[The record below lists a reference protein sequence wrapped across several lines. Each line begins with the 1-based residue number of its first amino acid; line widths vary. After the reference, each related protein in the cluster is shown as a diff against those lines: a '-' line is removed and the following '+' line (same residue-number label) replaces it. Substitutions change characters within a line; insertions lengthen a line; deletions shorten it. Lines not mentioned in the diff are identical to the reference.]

1 MDSQGGR
8 LTTGRGVE
16 GQSADPRLP
25 AKLAGHPSVQA
36 VLARRAA
43 GGVAS
48 PPAVIDAAWL
58 RELCLTAGADDA
70 AASIEVPL
78 VSHRSK
84 TTPSIPRRRGRG

>member
-1 MDSQGGR
+1 MS
-8 LTTGRGVE
+8 TGRGVE

-48 PPAVIDAAWL
+48 PPTVIDAAWL
-58 RELCLTAGADDA
+58 RELCLTADADDA
-70 AASIEVPL
+70 AASIEAPL
-78 VSHRSK
+78 AIHRSE
-84 TTPSIPRRRGRG
+84 TTPSLPRRRGRG